1 MLAPTPD
8 PAHRTAWPV
17 WLLYTNAADP
27 LPLPIGP
34 LPSIDKLLLDPAVG
48 LIVAIIP
55 ALHMLVGAWPPPVG
69 TALLL
74 PQKLMAP
81 VVSLTENMPN
91 WVCAE
96 M

>member
-1 MLAPTPD
+1 
-8 PAHRTAWPV
+8 
-17 WLLYTNAADP
+17 
-27 LPLPIGP
+27 
-34 LPSIDKLLLDPAVG
+34 
-48 LIVAIIP
+48 LIVAIAA
-55 ALHMLVGAWPPPVG
+55 ALHMLVGAWPPPEG
-69 TALLL
+69 TTLLL